1 MGIEVQSVRLLAQA
15 AELGVSFSK
24 TLTIGRQR
32 MMVSESEAVAALK
45 SFGHRTS
52 DFDPAQ
58 IAGKIDPFS
67 SKLFELLG
75 AQSVDALDYSDYEGA
90 TVIHDLNSPLPREKG
105 ARYTA
110 VFDGGTLEHVF
121 NLPTALASLM
131 HLPEVGGHLIV
142 AVPAN
147 NEMGH
152 GFYQFS
158 PELFFRTLS
167 EENGYKV
174 EGMFLAPFFC
184 LEPWLMVRD
193 PARAGQRV
201 GYAGW
206 AMPTY
211 VLVIARRIAEVA
223 PFQRAPQQT
232 DYVLDWGAAEAANN
246 TRREA
251 VRPSFI
257 RRVIQDI
264 APQSVLRKARHLRAR
279 WARPDP
285 RSMVSFA
292 PSRGGAAEIRSFY
305 AEPETR

>member
-32 MMVSESEAVAALK
+32 IMVSEREAVAALEN
-45 SFGHRTS
+45 FGHRPPAY
-52 DFDPAQ
+52 DPAQ
-58 IAGKIDPFS
+58 VAGKDDPFS
-67 SKLFELLG
+67 SALFELLG
-75 AQSVDALDYSDYEGA
+75 ADSVDALDYSDYEGA
-90 TVIHDLNSPLPREKG
+90 TVIHDLNSPLPPEKG
-105 ARYTA
+105 AGYTA

-131 HLPEVGGHLIV
+131 HLPEVGGHLIA

-158 PELFFRTLS
+158 PELFFRTLA
-167 EENGYKV
+167 EENGYRV

-193 PARAGQRV
+193 PARSGQRV
-201 GYAGW
+201 GYSGW

-211 VLVIARRIAEVA
+211 VLVIARRIAEVV
-223 PFQRAPQQT
+223 PFRRAPQQT
-232 DYVLDWGAAEAANN
+232 DYVLDWGAAEAKNDTGRKAD
-246 TRREA
+246 RPPL
-251 VRPSFI
+251 VRQ
-257 RRVIQDI
+257 VIQSI
-264 APQSVLRKARHLRAR
+264 APQPLLHKARHLRAR

-285 RSMVSFA
+285 RSMVAFA

-305 AEPETR
+305 GEPESR